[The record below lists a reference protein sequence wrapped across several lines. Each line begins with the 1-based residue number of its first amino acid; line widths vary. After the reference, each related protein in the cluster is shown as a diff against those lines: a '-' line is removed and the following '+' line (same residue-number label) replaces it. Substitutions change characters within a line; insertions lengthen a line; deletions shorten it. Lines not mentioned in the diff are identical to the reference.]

1 MKIVFVVNEL
11 NFFLRTHINL
21 AKRIS
26 EFHEVSLIAD
36 TSKSTADDLDTLKR
50 MGISLHILNRKRN
63 ANKALSYFSF
73 IFSLTGLIKRINP
86 KYIFYITLE
95 LSFFGSLISYF
106 LRVKK
111 SIYIVTGL
119 GPFFF
124 RKDLKYKIF
133 DKLQHYSFLLTSI
146 LKKNFLFIFLN
157 YEDMYLLCHRYKIKE
172 SNCQLIHGEGIDE
185 LEFRYIEREQDV
197 PKFLLASRLVQSK
210 GIEDYMACA
219 KKIKQHYSQAQ
230 FAIAGIYDPYNPESI
245 ATELFEEIKL
255 SEDILF
261 LGEISHNQMEECFHK
276 NNIFVLPSEREGLP
290 KAAAEAAS
298 TGMPLI
304 LSDVPGCQDCLIDGE
319 TGRLFSYKDQTE
331 LYDAMESFILD
342 AGLISEMGRKSAE
355 FAKKKFS
362 LDVIVERYLNIIS
375 EKEV

>member
-36 TSKSTADDLDTLKR
+36 TSKSTADDLGTLKR

-73 IFSLTGLIKRINP
+73 IFSLTELIKRINP
-86 KYIFYITLE
+86 EYIFYITLE

-106 LRVKK
+106 LKVKK

-133 DKLQHYSFLLTSI
+133 DKLQRYSFLLTSI

-304 LSDVPGCQDCLIDGE
+304 LSDVPGCQECVIDGE
-319 TGRLFSYKDQTE
+319 TGRLISYQDRSE

-342 AGLISEMGRKSAE
+342 AGLISTMGKKSAE

-362 LDVIVERYLNIIS
+362 LGVIEKQYLDIIS
-375 EKEV
+375 KEKL